1 MRRMVRQ
8 GKIPAHLEKLDDWG
22 PTWIINDAD
31 IARWLHPDQPLVE
44 VLPSDS
50 ESPVH
55 MLRDV
60 REGVQSLSITI
71 REGFAATRERDEHLQ
86 QVLDTQLERI
96 AQLEATVQ
104 ALQAAPRKRW
114 WWPFK

>member
-1 MRRMVRQ
+1 MVRQ
-8 GKIPAHLEKLDDWG
+8 GKIPAHLEKIDDWG

-31 IARWLHPDQPLVE
+31 IERWIHPDQPMVE

-50 ESPVH
+50 ESPMH

-71 REGFAATRERDEHLQ
+71 REGFAATRERDEHVQ
-86 QVLDTQLERI
+86 QLLDTQLERI

-104 ALQAAPRKRW
+104 SLQAAHRKRW